1 MSRPEPLLESG
12 CCDVWWWFVLLVP
25 ACVLGAL
32 ASPMPAAETTHV
44 PSVLLKL
51 IEEVDVPAR
60 EAGVLQAVPAE
71 EGQIVERG
79 DLLAQLEDTEQQ
91 LTLQQARAAL
101 SLADLEAENRT
112 PEQLAEEE
120 LGVAQSDLERAL
132 KSREKFS
139 EAISPSELD
148 HMRLRVAQ
156 ARLQRRQAEHERKL
170 NELKRQVREQ
180 DVQLAENQCQQRR
193 IGSPLD
199 GMVVEVYR
207 RAGEWVEPGD
217 KVARVIRV
225 DKLRAE
231 GFLELTRS
239 PKDLVGTRV
248 TVTVDVPGAGPTRV
262 FGRLVFVSPEVDPVN
277 RQVRVA
283 ADVEN
288 EDLRLIP
295 GLRGAMTIDH
305 GK

>member
-1 MSRPEPLLESG
+1 MSRLDPFFESG
-12 CCDVWWWFVLLVP
+12 YGGGWRWAVLSVA
-25 ACVLGAL
+25 ACLLGSL
-32 ASPMPAAETTHV
+32 APPQLAAETTHL
-44 PSVLLKL
+44 PSILLKL

-71 EGQIVERG
+71 EGQIVKRN
-79 DLLAQLEDTEQQ
+79 DLLAQLEDTQQQ
-91 LTLQQARAAL
+91 LALQQARAAL

-120 LGVAQSDLERAL
+120 LRVAQSDLERAL
-132 KSREKFS
+132 KSREKFAES
-139 EAISPSELD
+139 ISPSELD

-156 ARLQRRQAEHERKL
+156 ARLQGQQAEHERKL
-170 NELKRQVREQ
+170 NEVKRQVREQ
-180 DVQLAENQCQQRR
+180 DVQLAENQCEQRR

-207 RAGEWVEPGD
+207 RAGEWVEPGE
-217 KVARVIRV
+217 KVARVIRI

-231 GFLELTRS
+231 GFLELTKS
-239 PKDLVGTRV
+239 PKDLVGTPV
-248 TVTVDVPGAGPTRV
+248 TVTVDVPGTGPTRV
-262 FGRLVFVSPEVDPVN
+262 VGRLVFVSPEVDPVN
-277 RQVRVA
+277 RQVRIA

-288 EDLRLIP
+288 QDLRLIP
-295 GLRGAMTIDH
+295 GLRGTMTIDH

>member
-1 MSRPEPLLESG
+1 
-12 CCDVWWWFVLLVP
+12 VLLLP
-25 ACVLGAL
+25 ACLLG
-32 ASPMPAAETTHV
+32 SPVPPELAAETTRV
-44 PSVLLKL
+44 PSILLRL
-51 IEEVDVPAR
+51 IEEVDVPSR
-60 EAGVLQAVPAE
+60 EAGVLRAVPAK
-71 EGQIVERG
+71 EGQVVKQG
-79 DLLAQLEDTEQQ
+79 DLLAQLEDQKQQ
-91 LTLQQARAAL
+91 LALQQSRAAL
-101 SLADLEAENRT
+101 RLADLEAENRT
-112 PEQLAEEE
+112 PERLAEEE
-120 LGVAQSDLERAL
+120 RRVAELDLERAL

-139 EAISPSELD
+139 ESISPSELD

-156 ARLQRRQAEHERKL
+156 ARLQGQQAEHERKL
-170 NELKRQVREQ
+170 NGLKREVREQ
-180 DVQLAENQCQQRR
+180 DVQLAENQCEQRR
-193 IGSPLD
+193 IESPLD

-207 RAGEWVEPGD
+207 RAGEWVEPGE

-231 GFLELTRS
+231 GFLELSEFRA
-239 PKDLVGTRV
+239 DLVGTPV

-262 FGRLVFVSPEVDPVN
+262 SGRLVFVSPEVDPVN

-288 EDLRLIP
+288 QDLRLIP